1 MVIGYRGCEVGVRVY
16 LEKEYEVLG
25 HMPPKVE
32 IDTTKVVQSPM
43 PGTVVSVLQ
52 GWKSS
57 RWSKAMRRVHKSA
70 CGPFGTVLGPKADRY
85 HQDHFHMDTA
95 RYRSGSYCR

>member
-1 MVIGYRGCEVGVRVY
+1 MVGEDGQATLLQYVYENAGTPSAMVIGYRGCEVGVRVY

-43 PGTVVSVLQ
+43 PGTVVSVLVKE
-52 GWKSS
+52 G
-57 RWSKAMRRVHKSA
+57 
-70 CGPFGTVLGPKADRY
+70 
-85 HQDHFHMDTA
+85 
-95 RYRSGSYCR
+95 

>member
-43 PGTVVSVLQ
+43 PGTVVSVLVKE
-52 GWKSS
+52 G
-57 RWSKAMRRVHKSA
+57 
-70 CGPFGTVLGPKADRY
+70 
-85 HQDHFHMDTA
+85 
-95 RYRSGSYCR
+95 